1 MGKKNDFEASGSGSK
16 KVPLPVTVG
25 RLMHGKWVP
34 CDAWSGVQLPGGWR
48 LSCRR
53 VPIPPVPAREPERT
67 KEIRRR
73 RRYLPADLR
82 ADPAYAID
90 SESWRTYLSTE
101 TDSRRRAGFMG
112 DRDYPFGPAPPARRQ
127 QAPTRREQPQHN
139 DREDEDDDDEAYAVY
154 DDDDDYIEALAYHS
168 EEVKDDS
175 EDYVGLVFHE
185 WQQAMAEGRNF
196 EFPDNMTDDEMAKLG
211 LLVSEYDAPVQPP
224 LPRYATAVMPPGL
237 SADEALRQAL
247 LDSAAP
253 PPPPPQPWAPPPLPP
268 QPYGWAP
275 HPPPQPQ
282 PWAPP
287 PPPQP
292 QPPQPRAPRSR
303 PAYAPPDGNWPWDIP
318 EVIVLDSDE
327 EQHGHDSDQ

>member
-1 MGKKNDFEASGSGSK
+1 
-16 KVPLPVTVG
+16 
-25 RLMHGKWVP
+25 
-34 CDAWSGVQLPGGWR
+34 
-48 LSCRR
+48 
-53 VPIPPVPAREPERT
+53 
-67 KEIRRR
+67 
-73 RRYLPADLR
+73 
-82 ADPAYAID
+82 
-90 SESWRTYLSTE
+90 
-101 TDSRRRAGFMG
+101 MG

-154 DDDDDYIEALAYHS
+154 DDDYIEALAYHS

-253 PPPPPQPWAPPPLPP
+253 PPPPPQPWAPPPPPPQPWAPPPPPP

-318 EVIVLDSDE
+318 EIIVLDSDE